1 MNKNSLNKIYFIGLI
16 FLFQGKAFPG
26 EEKLGD
32 SPDGSRHPAVHKIKL
47 MEHDSSIIHLYDQPL
62 LPFST
67 KMTCGACHDYQKI
80 RSGWHFNAGSAK
92 NDGRNSQP
100 WI

>member
-47 MEHDSSIIHLYDQPL
+47 MDHDSSITVSYTHLT
-62 LPFST
+62 LPT
-67 KMTCGACHDYQKI
+67 KA
-80 RSGWHFNAGSAK
+80 
-92 NDGRNSQP
+92 
-100 WI
+100 

>member
-1 MNKNSLNKIYFIGLI
+1 MTVDQKGKVVKFKRINLKQSVLSKNWLYYSENLMNKNSFNKIYFIGLI

-47 MEHDSSIIHLYDQPL
+47 MDHDSSIIHLYNQPL
-62 LPFST
+62 LPFP
-67 KMTCGACHDYQKI
+67 QK
-80 RSGWHFNAGSAK
+80 
-92 NDGRNSQP
+92 
-100 WI
+100 